1 MIRIINIELILSIIK
16 MAIVILLCLIFIFS
30 VCFLASIPKGEV
42 GEVLRYKI
50 NDILST
56 RAEKAEQKTKQ
67 IKQII
72 TTLENTNSLI
82 PASGLFSAT
91 TKTFQLTQL
100 NKISIFSQDYMG
112 ATLKVKNLTNKKCNL
127 TTSMFE
133 KIFKKYDL
141 IKFTETILDPS
152 EEALVYLVFKKVS
165 FSFDADENVEYV
177 KINFLLRED
186 FNYITRKTDL
196 KYREFADQLFQENK
210 CSETY
215 SSTAF
220 FSPNICDTLYTE
232 LREYRCFK
240 KLLVGFETDLLQAN
254 NTFCQE

>member
-1 MIRIINIELILSIIK
+1 MTKMIITMLKI
-16 MAIVILLCLIFIFS
+16 AIAILLFLIFIFS
-30 VCFLASIPKGEV
+30 MCFLAFTPKGEV

-56 RAEKAEQKTKQ
+56 RAEKAKQKTKQ
-67 IKQII
+67 IEQIV

-82 PASGLFSAT
+82 SASGLFYAT
-91 TKTFQLTQL
+91 TKTFQITQL
-100 NKISIFSQDYMG
+100 NKISLFYHDYMG

-141 IKFTETILDPS
+141 IKFTKTILDPS

-165 FSFDADENVEYV
+165 LNFDKDKDVEYV

-186 FNYITRKTDL
+186 YNYITRKTDL
-196 KYREFADQLFQENK
+196 KYREFADQLFRENK

-215 SSTAF
+215 SSTAL
-220 FSPNICDTLYTE
+220 FSPNICDTLYAE
-232 LREYRCFK
+232 LLEYRYFK
-240 KLLVGFETDLLQAN
+240 KLLVSFETDLLQAN
-254 NTFCQE
+254 NTCCQE